1 MLIDWLGHS
10 AAGKPKSRAAKHLKA
25 KYPSQV
31 GGGTTTRTHTG
42 AAYESGEV
50 NAARGHND
58 SDAARM
64 CADNGED
71 I

>member
-1 MLIDWLGHS
+1 MLIDWLGQS
-10 AAGKPKSRAAKHLKA
+10 AAGKPKSRGAKHLKA
-25 KYPSQV
+25 KYLSG

-50 NAARGHND
+50 NAARGRND
-58 SDAARM
+58 RDAARM

>member
-1 MLIDWLGHS
+1 MLIDWLGQS
-10 AAGKPKSRAAKHLKA
+10 AAGKPKSRGAKHLKA
-25 KYPSQV
+25 KYPSG

-50 NAARGHND
+50 NAARGRNGR
-58 SDAARM
+58 DAARM
-64 CADNGED
+64 CADNGEE